1 MARWGQYGGVVKLSD
16 SSYAVLV
23 VIALRGPSTGYEVK
37 RALTRLAGEFWAT
50 PHTQVYRE
58 CARLVEDGML
68 DAEEEDSGRRRRVFT
83 LTPTGRD
90 TVTTWVREPTDASMQ
105 IHDVALLK
113 LSAIELSTPDAIR
126 TLAQQQMA
134 AYQQRLATL
143 DDIEARLATRPAAA
157 LRIRNLAVGRGVYN
171 AQLSFWTHL
180 AAEPLPPTDGQSGPQ
195 PETGTDRAATAT
207 A

>member
-1 MARWGQYGGVVKLSD
+1 VKLSD

-23 VIALRGPSTGYEVK
+23 VIALRGPSTGYQVK
-37 RALTRLAGEFWAT
+37 RTLTRLAGEFWAT

-68 DAEEEDSGRRRRVFT
+68 AAEEEDSGRRRRVFT

-90 TVTTWVREPTDASMQ
+90 AVTTWVREPTDASMQ

-113 LSAIELSTPDAIR
+113 LSAIELSTPEAIR
-126 TLAQQQMA
+126 ALAQRQIT

-143 DDIEARLATRPAAA
+143 DDIEARLATRPNAA
-157 LRIRNLAVGRGVYN
+157 LRVRNLAVGRGVYN
-171 AQLSFWTHL
+171 AQLAFWTHL
-180 AAEPLPPTDGQSGPQ
+180 AAEPLPPPDDHSPPQ
-195 PETGTDRAATAT
+195 PETHTDTDRAATAT